1 MRWVFIMIMSAAL
14 TACATFSGTSGQFS
28 TTEEMVLPSTPAN
41 FLDTVI
47 AVGEELGYQYSG
59 GNRAENLVQLS
70 DQPNFGESVIMGRS
84 YTVQLYV
91 SLQPDGRTVEIQ
103 FYSVG
108 GRATAGAERSQERIR
123 EFRSA
128 LQARFGP

>member
-1 MRWVFIMIMSAAL
+1 MAN
-14 TACATFSGTSGQFS
+14 
-28 TTEEMVLPSTPAN
+28 EPAN
-41 FLDTVI
+41 FVDTVI
-47 AVGEELGYQYSG
+47 AVGEELGYQYTG

-103 FYSVG
+103 FYSAG

-128 LQARFGP
+128 LQARFGA